1 VTNNPNNSNDMSDSF
16 LSNTPSVGALVNVES
31 SRAIQEVQAALII
44 AKRFP
49 RDERQAI
56 DRILNS
62 CSRQTLAETALYT
75 YSRGGTDITG
85 PSIRLAEALAQN
97 WGNIQFG
104 IRELEQ
110 SNGESTVEAFAW
122 DVETNTR
129 QTKVFQVR
137 HERHTRNGVKELS
150 DPRDVYELVAN
161 QGARRLRA
169 CILGILPG
177 DVVEQAV
184 SQCETTLTAKADT
197 SPEAQKK
204 ILNSFEG
211 FGITK
216 GQIETLIQRRIDA
229 ITPALVVRLRK
240 IYESLKDGIGKPEDW
255 FKPEVGAANVPTNT
269 APVDNGDSKPAKA
282 PVTRRKTQD
291 APKPQEEA
299 EDAPGAAQ
307 EGRATDPVARAREA
321 IASEQVA
328 EAAPVVERE
337 AQDDEI
343 PGLGRNLQAELV
355 FAVKKSGKEWTRIAQ
370 VADEGGVF
378 IDGSIPPNEQPDDVI
393 TDLLSVWPSLLANA

>member
-1 VTNNPNNSNDMSDSF
+1 MSDSF

-85 PSIRLAEALAQN
+85 PSIRLAEALAQG
-97 WGNIQFG
+97 WGNLQFG

-122 DVETNTR
+122 DVQTNTR

-137 HERHTRNGVKELS
+137 HERHTRAGVKELS

-184 SQCETTLTAKADT
+184 AQCELTLTTKADT

-204 ILNSFEG
+204 ILASFEG
-211 FGITK
+211 FGVTK
-216 GQIETLIQRRIDA
+216 GQIEALIQRRIDA

-269 APVDNGDSKPAKA
+269 APVDNGDSKPTKA
-282 PVTRRKTQD
+282 PVTRRKAQD
-291 APKPQEEA
+291 TPKAPETSQA
-299 EDAPGAAQ
+299 APEAAQ
-307 EGRATDPVARAREA
+307 ATHEGQTTDPVARAREA
-321 IASEQVA
+321 IAREQ
-328 EAAPVVERE
+328 E

-355 FAVKKSGKEWTRIAQ
+355 FALKKSGKTWDRIAQ

-378 IDGSIPPNEQPDDVI
+378 IDGSIPPNEQPDDVVK
-393 TDLLSVWPSLLANA
+393 DLLSVWPSLLANA

>member
-1 VTNNPNNSNDMSDSF
+1 VTNNPNNRNDMSDSF
-16 LSNTPSVGALVNVES
+16 LSNPSSSGALVSIES

-44 AKRFP
+44 AKKFP
-49 RDERQAI
+49 RDEKLAI

-97 WGNIQFG
+97 WGNLQFG

-122 DVETNTR
+122 DVQTNTR

-137 HERHTRNGVKELS
+137 HERHTRTGVKELS

-184 SQCETTLTAKADT
+184 AQCETTLTAKADT

-204 ILNSFEG
+204 ILTSFEG
-211 FGITK
+211 FGVTK
-216 GQIETLIQRRIDA
+216 GQIEGLIQRRIDA

-240 IYESLKDGIGKPEDW
+240 IYESIKDGIGKPEDW

-269 APVDNGDSKPAKA
+269 APVDNGDSKPTKA
-282 PVTRRKTQD
+282 PVTRRRVQDTQK
-291 APKPQEEA
+291 APEA
-299 EDAPGAAQ
+299 SQAAQ
-307 EGRATDPVARAREA
+307 EGQTTDPVARAREA

-328 EAAPVVERE
+328 ETAPVVESE
-337 AQDDEI
+337 SQDDEI

-355 FAVKKSGKEWTRIAQ
+355 FALKKSGKTWDRIAQ

-378 IDGSIPPNEQPDDVI
+378 IDGSIPPNEQPDDVVK
-393 TDLLSVWPSLLANA
+393 DLLSVWPSLLANA